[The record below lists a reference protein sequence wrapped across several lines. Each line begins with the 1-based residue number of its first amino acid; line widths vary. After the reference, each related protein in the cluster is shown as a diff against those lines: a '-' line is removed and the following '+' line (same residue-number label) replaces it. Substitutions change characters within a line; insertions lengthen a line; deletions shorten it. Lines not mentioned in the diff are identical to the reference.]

1 MATNSKKEAKS
12 KSKAKPA
19 KKAASKSASSTA
31 TKPKLDIKVV
41 NSRDK
46 LPDEEMKIT
55 KRTRDDVKAE
65 MKTGKVDEDIYT
77 KEGQESLEEDDEIKT
92 WEEGFMEG
100 ATDDGQLGKDAL
112 TGASLIDADNIYEV
126 EFEGKNY
133 RFVSEKNAIEFLNKK
148 ERLAKKSKEV
158 IRLD

>member
-1 MATNSKKEAKS
+1 MATKTKTNAKNKLNSKAKLNT
-12 KSKAKPA
+12 KSKAKP
-19 KKAASKSASSTA
+19 TA
-31 TKPKLDIKVV
+31 TKPKVDIQII
-41 NSRDK
+41 NSRSK

-55 KRTRDDVKAE
+55 KRTKDDIEAE
-65 MKTGKVDEDIYT
+65 MKAGKADEDIYT
-77 KEGQESLEEDDEIKT
+77 KEGQELLEEDDEIET

-100 ATDDGQLGKDAL
+100 AADDGQLGKDAL

-148 ERLAKKSKEV
+148 EKQVKKG
-158 IRLD
+158 RG